1 MERVSWN
8 TWRLSGYVLAI
19 ALFAGPVSAQGPAAK
34 PQGAPAQSQQPEEA
48 KPLPVPQVAAAVD
61 PNTYK
66 IGAGDV
72 LDVRVWREPELSRAV
87 RVRPDGKITLML
99 VGDVQ
104 ASGLTPLELQK
115 KCVEALG
122 QVLNSP
128 QVDVSVA
135 SVESKKYFVSGS
147 VGHSGPFPL
156 VTPTTIL
163 EAISLCGLGEWS
175 KKSGIIIMR
184 GTERIKFNYNEVI
197 KGKHL
202 EQNILLQDGDHIY
215 VP

>member
-1 MERVSWN
+1 MVRVICSGL
-8 TWRLSGYVLAI
+8 RLLGCVLAI
-19 ALFAGPVSAQGPAAK
+19 SMFAGLVRAQVPAAK
-34 PQGAPAQSQQPEEA
+34 PKGAPAQSQQPEEA

-72 LDVRVWREPELSRAV
+72 LEVRVWREPELSRSV

-115 KCVEALG
+115 KCVEALA

-128 QVDVSVA
+128 QVDVSVS
-135 SVESKKYFVSGS
+135 SVESKKYYVSGT

-197 KGKHL
+197 KGKRL

>member
-1 MERVSWN
+1 
-8 TWRLSGYVLAI
+8 LLAG
-19 ALFAGPVSAQGPAAK
+19 AVSAQAPAAK
-34 PQGAPAQSQQPEEA
+34 PKGTPAQAQPPEEA
-48 KPLPVPQVAAAVD
+48 NPLPVPQVAAAVD

-66 IGAGDV
+66 IGPGDV
-72 LDVRVWREPELSRAV
+72 LEVRVWREPELSRGV

-104 ASGLTPLELQK
+104 AAGLTPLELQK
-115 KCVEALG
+115 KCVEAFG
-122 QVLNSP
+122 QVLNAP
-128 QVDVSVA
+128 QVDVSVN
-135 SVESKKYFVSGS
+135 SVESKKYYVSGS
-147 VGHSGPFPL
+147 VGRSGPFPL

>member
-1 MERVSWN
+1 MLRVMHKAVQIA
-8 TWRLSGYVLAI
+8 GCVLAVT
-19 ALFAGPVSAQGPAAK
+19 LLAGPLSAQAPAAK
-34 PQGAPAQSQQPEEA
+34 PQPAQSQKEEAA
-48 KPLPVPQVAAAVD
+48 KPLAVPQVAAPVD

-66 IGAGDV
+66 IGSGDV
-72 LDVRVWREPELSRAV
+72 LDIRVWREPELSRAV
-87 RVRPDGKITLML
+87 KVRPDGMITLML

-104 ASGLTPLELQK
+104 AAGLTPVELQK
-115 KCVEALG
+115 KCVEALSK
-122 QVLNSP
+122 VLNAP
-128 QVDVSVA
+128 QVDVSVS
-135 SVESKKYFVSGS
+135 SVESKRYFVSGS

-156 VTPTTIL
+156 VTPTTVL
-163 EAISLCGLGEWS
+163 EAISLCGLGEWA
-175 KKSGIIIMR
+175 KKSNIVIMR

>member
-1 MERVSWN
+1 MKNMLGKVFI
-8 TWRLSGYVLAI
+8 LLGCVLV
-19 ALFAGPVSAQGPAAK
+19 AGLLAAPLGAQATGTK
-34 PQGAPAQSQQPEEA
+34 GAVAQSTQADAP
-48 KPLPVPQVAAAVD
+48 KPLSSTAVAAPVD

-72 LDVRVWREPELSRAV
+72 LDIRVWKEPELSRSV

-104 ASGLTPLELQK
+104 ATGLTPLELQK
-115 KCVEALG
+115 KCVDVLS
-122 QVLNSP
+122 QVLNAP

-135 SVESKKYFVSGS
+135 SVESKRYFVSGS
-147 VGHSGPFPL
+147 VGRSGPVSL

-163 EAISLCGLGEWS
+163 EAISMCGLSEWA
-175 KKSGIIIMR
+175 KKSNIVIMR
-184 GTERIKFNYNEVI
+184 GAERIKFNYNQVI
-197 KGKHL
+197 KGQHL

>member
-1 MERVSWN
+1 MERVIWSSWL
-8 TWRLSGYVLAI
+8 TGCVLAI
-19 ALFAGPVSAQGPAAK
+19 SLLAAPVSAQAPAAK
-34 PQGAPAQSQQPEEA
+34 PQGAPAQPQQPEEA

-66 IGAGDV
+66 IGVGDV
-72 LDVRVWREPELSRAV
+72 LEVHVWREPELSRSV

-115 KCVEALG
+115 KCVEVLG

-128 QVDVSVA
+128 QVDISVSA
-135 SVESKKYFVSGS
+135 VESKKYYVSGS
-147 VGHSGPFPL
+147 VGRSGPFPL

-197 KGKHL
+197 KGKRL

>member
-1 MERVSWN
+1 MEHVIRIGL
-8 TWRLSGYVLAI
+8 RLSGCVLAI
-19 ALFAGPVSAQGPAAK
+19 SLFAGSLSAQAPASKAK
-34 PQGAPAQSQQPEEA
+34 AAQAQSQQPEEA

-115 KCVEALG
+115 KCVEALS

-128 QVDVSVA
+128 QVDVSVS
-135 SVESKKYFVSGS
+135 SVESKKYYVSGS
-147 VGHSGPFPL
+147 VGRSGPFPL
-156 VTPTTIL
+156 VAPTTIL

-175 KKSGIIIMR
+175 KKGSIVIMR
-184 GTERIKFNYNEVI
+184 GTERIKFNYNQVI